1 MERFVIV
8 RSNRLNAFGTKLNSD
23 VCRVVNMF
31 SDRNCIQKV
40 EKEIK
45 LFVHI
50 SLPDKIFN
58 QELVGVEEENI
69 IIFDGHVRIEF
80 LSWIRRNNPKK
91 RIILWLWN
99 TVDEVKKNLKL
110 ENVPKGIEIWSYS
123 KYDCKKYKI
132 NYNTTFFW
140 EKQKKAEGEITQ
152 DLYFVGKDKGR
163 LQKVKHID
171 SICRKKGIDFTY
183 HVTKTHKYSLP
194 SREYQG
200 YISYS
205 EVQKN
210 IVASKAILDIQVS
223 KTAGPSLRALE
234 AVFYNKKLLT
244 DDKNVKT
251 FKFYNKQNIF
261 IIDEDNWDN
270 LNEFLDSPVL
280 PVKEEDIEYYN
291 VKNWLSRFGSIRE
304 KRNAQGNA
312 NSAGFLS
319 GSVR

>member
-1 MERFVIV
+1 MNQILVTDRLYVTNKLKKKKKMYKTQFVLSI
-8 RSNRLNAFGTKLNSD
+8 
-23 VCRVVNMF
+23 
-31 SDRNCIQKV
+31 
-40 EKEIK
+40 
-45 LFVHI
+45 LFVF
-50 SLPDKIFN
+50 IFS
-58 QELVGVEEENI
+58 G
-69 IIFDGHVRIEF
+69 
-80 LSWIRRNNPKK
+80 W
-91 RIILWLWN
+91 
-99 TVDEVKKNLKL
+99 
-110 ENVPKGIEIWSYS
+110 
-123 KYDCKKYKI
+123 
-132 NYNTTFFW
+132 
-140 EKQKKAEGEITQ
+140 
-152 DLYFVGKDKGR
+152 
-163 LQKVKHID
+163 
-171 SICRKKGIDFTY
+171 
-183 HVTKTHKYSLP
+183 
-194 SREYQG
+194 
-200 YISYS
+200 YIYS

-261 IIDEDNWDN
+261 IIDEDDWDN

-291 VKNWLSRFGSIRE
+291 VKNWLSRFGSIGE